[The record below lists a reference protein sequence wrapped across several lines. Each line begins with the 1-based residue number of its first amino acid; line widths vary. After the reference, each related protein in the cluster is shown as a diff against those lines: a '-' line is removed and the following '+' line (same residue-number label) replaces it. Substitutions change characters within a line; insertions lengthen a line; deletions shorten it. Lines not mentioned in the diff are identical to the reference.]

1 MKKIKAAIFDLDGT
15 IINTLV
21 DLANAGNTVLERL
34 GFPTHPVEKYNFFV
48 GSGILRLSRR
58 ILPDDRKDDEE
69 LVQEVFRQFNE
80 EYGAHYMDNTCAYEG
95 MEDTLLKLR
104 DMGIQCAVLTNKSH
118 EFTVPMVKKVYGDYP
133 FSVVLGKTD
142 RFPVKP
148 DRGVIKY
155 VIDEMGVT
163 PDECI
168 YIGDSNVDMMTARNG
183 EIEEIIGV
191 SWGFR
196 PVDELVESDAKYII
210 DSPDEIID
218 VIEKIESEKE
228 NLND

>member
-21 DLANAGNTVLERL
+21 DLANAGNTVLERMGL
-34 GFPTHPVEKYNFFV
+34 PTHPIEKYNYFV
-48 GSGILRLSRR
+48 GSGIYNLARR
-58 ILPDDRKDDEE
+58 ILPEE
-69 LVQEVFRQFNE
+69 LKSDEDLVKKVFDQFNA
-80 EYGAHYMDNTCAYEG
+80 EYAIHYMDNTAAYEG
-95 MEDTLLKLR
+95 MKETLDELR
-104 DMGIQCAVLTNKSH
+104 SMGIKVGVLTNKGH

-133 FSVVLGKTD
+133 FEIVLGKTD

-148 DRGVIKY
+148 DRGLIMHVIN
-155 VIDEMGVT
+155 EMSVT
-163 PDECI
+163 PEECI

-196 PVDELVESDAKYII
+196 TVEELTEAGAKYII
-210 DSPDEIID
+210 DTPGEIIE
-218 VIEKIESEKE
+218 VIEKIEKDE
-228 NLND
+228 NR